1 MLTQVSLLL
10 ARELCLQVQA
20 DKIMVIIFGLAL
32 PLVLIVVTWLY
43 LARIKR
49 SQTNGEALLEELKND
64 LASLQG
70 QDMANSGKIAE
81 LIAARQGEEL
91 SQAWAK
97 LQAGAKACYQN
108 RWFPPLEQ
116 QINPEN
122 LADAREEN
130 SLSYTPAILLAALGG
145 LSSVLLYVYLNT
157 VSSIY
162 FTGVALLPLITSIP
176 AALLLANAAR
186 VGIKQRD
193 ARYAKLCLLLSDLVP
208 VYNTQNGI
216 ALLIDEMLAH
226 ETRLA
231 DSITEFQSSAAK
243 MANADFSE
251 GICRSV
257 REIMSQE
264 VAPPLAVASNSLAD
278 LARNLDQRQMN
289 GMENLA
295 KEFSTQLNQDLL
307 SYLAPLHQELTALN
321 RLMGRTKDFVEASI
335 DTLESS
341 RGQNQALN
349 RDISESLKLM
359 TMAKNDLANEMS
371 SIADDVQVL
380 SDTTNKMAK
389 AFAGEEDVLSDR
401 IRDLSQVT
409 KEALGIYSNG
419 LQNAASSLKMASE
432 LKAEQAEQHEEI
444 SIQLSKLITQLEEID
459 ASLRTSASNFTQE
472 SHTYVNRTLQ
482 SFDEGL
488 ADVVER
494 LIFTASAL
502 RDAVDALPEAMKHL
516 K

>member
-1 MLTQVSLLL
+1 MFAQVSLLL
-10 ARELCLQVQA
+10 ERNVCLQVQP

-32 PLVLIVVTWLY
+32 PLVLIIITWLY

-49 SQTNGEALLEELKND
+49 NEMNGEALLEALEHD
-64 LASLQG
+64 LASLKG
-70 QDMANSGKIAE
+70 QDTANGERIATV
-81 LIAARQGEEL
+81 IAARKEEKL
-91 SQAWAK
+91 GLAWAK
-97 LQAGAKACYQN
+97 LQVGAKACYQD

-116 QINPEN
+116 QINPDN
-122 LADAREEN
+122 LADAHEEN
-130 SLSYTPAILLAALGG
+130 SLTYTPAILVGALGG
-145 LSSVLLYVYLNT
+145 LSSVLLYIYLST

-162 FTGVALLPLITSIP
+162 FTGVALLPLIIGIP
-176 AALLLANAAR
+176 AALLLANAAM
-186 VGIKQRD
+186 VGSRQRE
-193 ARYAKLCLLLSDLVP
+193 AKYAQLRQLLSNLVP

-216 ALLIDEMLAH
+216 ALLVDEMLAH
-226 ETRLA
+226 ESKLA

-264 VAPPLAVASNSLAD
+264 IAPPIAVASNSLAD
-278 LARNLDQRQMN
+278 LARNLDQRQMT

-295 KEFSTQLNQDLL
+295 KEFSAQLNQDLL
-307 SYLAPLHQELTALN
+307 SYLEPLHQELTGLN

-335 DTLESS
+335 DTLEAS

-409 KEALGIYSNG
+409 KEALGVYSSG
-419 LQNAASSLKMASE
+419 LQNAANSLKMAGE

-459 ASLRTSASNFTQE
+459 ASLRSSASNFTQE
-472 SHTYVNRTLQ
+472 SNTYVNRTLQ

-502 RDAVDALPEAMKHL
+502 RDAVDALPEAIRHFK
-516 K
+516 